1 MNWSE
6 AKSIILKDEAVKN
19 ELKIN
24 ESEYKI
30 IEEIIMARKEK
41 KLTQKDLAELI
52 GTKQSNISRL
62 ESGNY
67 NPSLDFLNKIA
78 LAVGK
83 ELEIKMI

>member
-1 MNWSE
+1 MKWSQ
-6 AKSIILKDEAVKN
+6 AKSIILKNEAVKN
-19 ELKIN
+19 ELKMN
-24 ESEYKI
+24 EAEYKI

-67 NPSLDFLNKIA
+67 NPSLDFLKK
-78 LAVGK
+78 LRWQ
-83 ELEIKMI
+83 